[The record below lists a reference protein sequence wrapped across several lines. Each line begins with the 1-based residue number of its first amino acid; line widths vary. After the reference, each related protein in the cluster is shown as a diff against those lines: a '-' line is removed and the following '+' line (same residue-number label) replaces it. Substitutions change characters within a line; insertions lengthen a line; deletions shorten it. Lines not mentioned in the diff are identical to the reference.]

1 MYKLTVFIPE
11 EALDQVKS
19 ALFTAGAGKIGNYEQ
34 CCWQVKG
41 AGQFRPLL
49 GSTPH
54 IGVQDSL
61 ETVDEWRV
69 EMVVDEG
76 VIERVISALKQA
88 HPYETPA
95 YDVIAVLDFQ
105 HEDLN
110 LINECSL
117 NLLKANHKKVQ

>member
-19 ALFTAGAGKIGNYEQ
+19 ALFAAGAGKIGNYEQ

-41 AGQFRPLL
+41 AGQFKPMA

-54 IGVQDSL
+54 IGSHDSL
-61 ETVDEWRV
+61 ETVNEWRV
-69 EMVVDEG
+69 EMVVDESLMID
-76 VIERVISALKQA
+76 VIDALKQS

-95 YDVIAVLDFQ
+95 YDVIAVLKF
-105 HEDLN
+105 
-110 LINECSL
+110 
-117 NLLKANHKKVQ
+117 

>member
-1 MYKLTVFIPE
+1 MYKLTVFIPD
-11 EALDQVKS
+11 EALDQVKT
-19 ALFTAGAGKIGNYEQ
+19 ALFAAGAGKIGNYEQ

-41 AGQFRPLL
+41 VGQFKPLV

-69 EMVVDEG
+69 EMVVNESLIVD
-76 VIERVISALKQA
+76 VIDALKQS

-95 YDVIAVLDFQ
+95 FDVIAVLEF
-105 HEDLN
+105 
-110 LINECSL
+110 
-117 NLLKANHKKVQ
+117 

>member
-1 MYKLTVFIPE
+1 MYKLTVFIPD

-19 ALFTAGAGKIGNYEQ
+19 ALFAAGAGKIGNYEQ

-41 AGQFRPLL
+41 VGQFKPLV

-69 EMVVDEG
+69 EMVVNESLMVD
-76 VIERVISALKQA
+76 VIDALKQS

-95 YDVIAVLDFQ
+95 FDVIAVLEF
-105 HEDLN
+105 
-110 LINECSL
+110 
-117 NLLKANHKKVQ
+117 